1 MFTLWSD
8 GTGDG
13 IGVEAGVGRVVAP
26 IVDVPAVDVGRV
38 VAPIVGVDP
47 TTGDCF
53 ALWLTKDRTPVNT
66 KASTSNAV
74 APIIVYRQARGSFC
88 FSVLVAAFCSGEDEG
103 SSCAGLCSMLCMA
116 ILPFAPIAGTC
127 FYAFICFQM
136 KYALHIW
143 NEAEMGLNVG

>member
-38 VAPIVGVDP
+38 VAPIVGADP

-53 ALWLTKDRTPVNT
+53 AL
-66 KASTSNAV
+66 
-74 APIIVYRQARGSFC
+74 
-88 FSVLVAAFCSGEDEG
+88 
-103 SSCAGLCSMLCMA
+103 
-116 ILPFAPIAGTC
+116 
-127 FYAFICFQM
+127 
-136 KYALHIW
+136 
-143 NEAEMGLNVG
+143 